1 MSRSVIHSKLSTSA
15 SDREVEE
22 EVACKREEEVCK
34 EMMKPVCTKNR
45 LDCTKSGEDS
55 VITFSEDAT
64 GTRSVEVTGFIGKL
78 IRTIKYK
85 VKDPCINITTPL
97 LQEIFQ
103 SENILPKDSNLS

>member
-1 MSRSVIHSKLSTSA
+1 MHSKLSTS
-15 SDREVEE
+15 D
-22 EVACKREEEVCK
+22 REEEEETACNRVEEVCE

-45 LDCTKSGEDS
+45 LDCTKSGEEDS

-85 VKDPCINITTPL
+85 VKDPCINITTPF